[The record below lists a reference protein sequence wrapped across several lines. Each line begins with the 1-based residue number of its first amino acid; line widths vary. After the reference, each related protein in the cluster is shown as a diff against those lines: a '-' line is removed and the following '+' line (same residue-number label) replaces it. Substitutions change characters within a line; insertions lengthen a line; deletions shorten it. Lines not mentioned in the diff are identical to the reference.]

1 MKRRPTLARAI
12 GQLIC
17 LWLVST
23 AALAALFCVYAA
35 ATDEPVL
42 VHPTSFRKTT

>member
-17 LWLVST
+17 LWLL
-23 AALAALFCVYAA
+23 LAALFCVYAA
-35 ATDEPVL
+35 AIDEPVL
-42 VHPTSFRKTT
+42 VHPTSYRKTT